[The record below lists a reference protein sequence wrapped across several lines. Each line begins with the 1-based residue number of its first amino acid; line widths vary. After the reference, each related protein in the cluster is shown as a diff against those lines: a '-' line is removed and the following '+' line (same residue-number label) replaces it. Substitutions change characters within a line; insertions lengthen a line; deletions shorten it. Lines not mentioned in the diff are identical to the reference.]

1 MPETTFITNTFYF
14 TKHSK
19 QKKTMLYLIG
29 FSVLILII
37 GIVMYNNLISKKNNV
52 EYAFSSI
59 DVMLKK
65 RHDLIPNLVASVK
78 QYMTHER
85 GLLTEITELRNSV
98 MKPNLSDSE
107 RFKAE
112 GQLSSMLGK
121 VQIAVE
127 NYPDLKAN
135 TNFLQLQA
143 AMNEVEE
150 QLSAA
155 RRAFNASV
163 NGYNNSVEM
172 FPTNILAGMMNL
184 RRRDSFEIAE
194 AERGN
199 VNIDNLF
206 NS

>member
-1 MPETTFITNTFYF
+1 MYV
-14 TKHSK
+14 
-19 QKKTMLYLIG
+19 LIG
-29 FSVLILII
+29 ISVLILII
-37 GIVMYNNLISKKNNV
+37 GMVMYNNLISKKNNV

-98 MKPNLSDSE
+98 MKPNLSDGQ

-127 NYPDLKAN
+127 SYPDLKAN

-155 RRAFNASV
+155 RRAFNASI

-172 FPTNILAGMMNL
+172 FPTNILAGMMSL

-194 AERGN
+194 AEREN

>member
-1 MPETTFITNTFYF
+1 MYI
-14 TKHSK
+14 
-19 QKKTMLYLIG
+19 LIG
-29 FSVLILII
+29 ISVLILII
-37 GIVMYNNLISKKNNV
+37 GIIMYNNLISKKNSV

-98 MKPNLSDSE
+98 MKPDLSDSE

-172 FPTNILAGMMNL
+172 FPTNILAGIMNL

>member
-1 MPETTFITNTFYF
+1 MYI
-14 TKHSK
+14 
-19 QKKTMLYLIG
+19 LIG
-29 FSVLILII
+29 ISVLILII
-37 GIVMYNNLISKKNNV
+37 GMIMYNNLISKKNNV

-98 MKPNLSDSE
+98 MQPDLSDSE

-172 FPTNILAGMMNL
+172 FPTNILAGIMNL

-194 AERGN
+194 TERAN

>member
-1 MPETTFITNTFYF
+1 
-14 TKHSK
+14 
-19 QKKTMLYLIG
+19 
-29 FSVLILII
+29 
-37 GIVMYNNLISKKNNV
+37 
-52 EYAFSSI
+52 
-59 DVMLKK
+59 
-65 RHDLIPNLVASVK
+65 
-78 QYMTHER
+78 
-85 GLLTEITELRNSV
+85 LRNSV
-98 MKPNLSDSE
+98 MKPNLSDGE

-121 VQIAVE
+121 VQVAVE

-163 NGYNNSVEM
+163 NAYNNSVEM

-194 AERGN
+194 MERAN
-199 VNIDNLF
+199 VNVNNLF